1 MLKTVSFHTQIVS
14 GMGKS
19 RKFEEELQAEK
30 QSKWVFSSVG
40 WGSPDISRAF
50 CDDKPIYIC
59 FFYIS

>member
-1 MLKTVSFHTQIVS
+1 MLKAVSFHAQIVS

-30 QSKWVFSSVG
+30 QSQWVFSSVG
-40 WGSPDISRAF
+40 WGSHDISRVF

-59 FFYIS
+59 FIYIS